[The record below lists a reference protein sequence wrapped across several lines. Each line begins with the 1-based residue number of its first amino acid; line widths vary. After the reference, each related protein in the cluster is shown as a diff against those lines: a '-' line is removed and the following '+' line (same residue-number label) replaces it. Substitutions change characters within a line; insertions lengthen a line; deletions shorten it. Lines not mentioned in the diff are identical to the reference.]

1 MGFGNWHQVLTLA
14 RQVTKKPL
22 WMELF
27 LPGHHSIIDS
37 KEHADLRIRWPE
49 SQFCFFKGLVYWL
62 NFICLGHLFICKIKI
77 GDQVIWKV
85 SSNSTIY
92 NDPLSENLS
101 ICDDLVASGD
111 VFVEDFQPRERFGIW
126 PSMVTSSLLLLIL
139 SPFPSVHT
147 TWPPF
152 LLDAVHPPARE
163 QVQKTS
169 VFLELSCFCV
179 LPAEIPSG
187 ASVPG
192 QLLLWEP
199 SFPFVLS
206 ALSLRG
212 GLDRIVPWGQTWYIF
227 SSKAD
232 LFWNLNA
239 LDTCLQAQD
248 PELSIGCLPGG
259 PSLPSR
265 LLHLSEGI
273 ATRQSENA
281 SFNCDLS

>member
-1 MGFGNWHQVLTLA
+1 M
-14 RQVTKKPL
+14 
-22 WMELF
+22 
-27 LPGHHSIIDS
+27 
-37 KEHADLRIRWPE
+37 
-49 SQFCFFKGLVYWL
+49 
-62 NFICLGHLFICKIKI
+62 
-77 GDQVIWKV
+77 
-85 SSNSTIY
+85 
-92 NDPLSENLS
+92 
-101 ICDDLVASGD
+101 ASGD
-111 VFVEDFQPRERFGIW
+111 AFCWRFPATWKIW
-126 PSMVTSSLLLLIL
+126 DVTLHGDLFLASSNPV
-139 SPFPSVHT
+139 SFPLCPHHLASI
-147 TWPPF
+147 
-152 LLDAVHPPARE
+152 LLDAVYPPARE

-187 ASVPG
+187 ANVPG
-192 QLLLWEP
+192 QLLLWKP

-212 GLDRIVPWGQTWYIF
+212 GLDRIASWGQTWYIF
-227 SSKAD
+227 PPKAD

-239 LDTCLQAQD
+239 LDTCLQAHD

-281 SFNCDLS
+281 SFNCDLPW